1 MRSMERG
8 PACLILVF
16 IIEEKQK
23 KWYSGPIR
31 WDLWR
36 LELISES
43 VLGDLYAMAD
53 TLRRDVVEMIGVGTA
68 GHLGGSAS
76 LAELLAALYFHVMNF
91 EPGDPGRDRLLLSKG
106 HAALIQYAALCEKG
120 CFDRSELKRVKAID
134 GLLQGHPDL
143 SIPGIEAVTG
153 SLGQGLSIGVGM
165 ALAFRLDRSPSRVY
179 VVTGDGEQG
188 EGQIWEAAM
197 AAPNF
202 KLDNLTAF
210 LDWNKVQAT
219 GPVKDVFNNPD
230 LDKKWAAFGWDV
242 QMVNGHNIE
251 EIITAIE
258 KAKTVKGKPSMIVLD
273 TVKGKGFSFAEGN
286 AAYHNGI
293 LDEATYSRALA
304 ELDAHAGKGA

>member
-1 MRSMERG
+1 M
-8 PACLILVF
+8 
-16 IIEEKQK
+16 
-23 KWYSGPIR
+23 
-31 WDLWR
+31 DLWR
-36 LELISES
+36 FDLISES
-43 VLGDLYAMAD
+43 ALGDLYAMAD

-76 LAELLAALYFHVMNF
+76 LAELLAVLYFHIMNF
-91 EPGDPGRDRLLLSKG
+91 DGEKPGDPGRDRLLLSKG

-120 CFDRSELKRVKAID
+120 CFDRSEFRRVKAIN

-143 SIPGIEAVTG
+143 SVPGIEAVTG

-165 ALAFRLDRSPSRVY
+165 ALSLRLDKNPARVY

-188 EGQIWEAAM
+188 EGQIWEAAL

-202 KLDNLTAF
+202 QLDNLTAF

-242 QMVNGHNIE
+242 QVVNGHNIE
-251 EIITAIE
+251 EIIAADE
-258 KAKTVKGKPSMIVLD
+258 KAKMVKGKPSMIVLD

-293 LDEATYSRALA
+293 LDEAAYNKALS
-304 ELDAHAGKGA
+304 ELDARAGKGA

>member
-1 MRSMERG
+1 VGS
-8 PACLILVF
+8 F
-16 IIEEKQK
+16 
-23 KWYSGPIR
+23 SG
-31 WDLWR
+31 LWR

-43 VLGDLYAMAD
+43 VLGDLYVMAD
-53 TLRRDVVEMIGVGTA
+53 TLRRDVVEMIGIGTA

-91 EPGDPGRDRLLLSKG
+91 DREKLGDPGRDRLLLSKG

-120 CFDRSELKRVKAID
+120 CFDRSEFKRVKAID

-165 ALAFRLDRSPSRVY
+165 ALALRLDKSPARVY
-179 VVTGDGEQG
+179 VVTGDGEQA

-219 GPVKDVFNNPD
+219 GPVEDVFNNPD

-242 QMVNGHNIE
+242 QVVNGHNIE
-251 EIITAIE
+251 EIIAAVE

-293 LDEATYSRALA
+293 LDEATYNKALA